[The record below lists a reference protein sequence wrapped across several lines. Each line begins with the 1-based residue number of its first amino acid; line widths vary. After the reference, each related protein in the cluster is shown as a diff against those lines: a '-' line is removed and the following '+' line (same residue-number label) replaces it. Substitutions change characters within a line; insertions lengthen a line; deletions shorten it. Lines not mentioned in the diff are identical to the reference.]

1 MADHTRDPCPI
12 VIVNDFGGA
21 FSMGVIG
28 GTIWHGIKG
37 FRNSPSQLTLP
48 EIANCAFIQGERRSG
63 AIAAIRSRAPVVGG
77 NFGSWGGV
85 FSIFDCAIKGIRRKE
100 DPFNPI
106 LAGFCT
112 GGALAMRGG
121 FKHARNSA
129 ITCGCLLAVF
139 EGVGIAMSSYMSRA
153 SKPQLPDMEGGVPLA
168 A

>member
-12 VIVNDFGGA
+12 VIINDFGGA
-21 FSMGVIG
+21 FSMGVVG

-37 FRNSPSQLTLP
+37 FRNSPS
-48 EIANCAFIQGERRSG
+48 GERWTGSLS
-63 AIAAIRSRAPVVGG
+63 AIRSRAPVVGG

-85 FSIFDCAIKGIRRKE
+85 FSIFDCTIKGIRRKE
-100 DPFNPI
+100 DSINPI

-139 EGVGIAMSSYMSRA
+139 EGVGMVMQRMLAV
-153 SKPQLPDMEGGVPLA
+153 KPPVAEIDAGAAPLA

>member
-12 VIVNDFGGA
+12 VIVSDFGGA

-37 FRNSPSQLTLP
+37 FRNSPS
-48 EIANCAFIQGERRSG
+48 GERGSG

-112 GGALAMRGG
+112 GGTLAMRGG
-121 FKHARNSA
+121 FRHARNSA

-153 SKPQLPDMEGGVPLA
+153 SKPQFPGVEGGVPMA

>member
-1 MADHTRDPCPI
+1 MADHTRDPCPV
-12 VIVNDFGGA
+12 VIINDFGGA

-37 FRNSPSQLTLP
+37 FRNSPS
-48 EIANCAFIQGERRSG
+48 GERRSG

>member
-12 VIVNDFGGA
+12 VIINDFGGA
-21 FSMGVIG
+21 FAMGVIG

-37 FRNSPSQLTLP
+37 FRNSPT
-48 EIANCAFIQGERRSG
+48 GERRAG
-63 AIAAIRSRAPVVGG
+63 AFSAIRSRAPVVGG

-85 FSIFDCAIKGIRRKE
+85 FSIFDCTIKGIRRKE

-106 LAGFCT
+106 MAGFCT

-139 EGVGIAMSSYMSRA
+139 EGVGMVISRMLTPAAPPAPIA
-153 SKPQLPDMEGGVPLA
+153 QPLEA
-168 A
+168 